1 MNKINQL
8 KNVRTRNAFMLIEAL
23 TVIFIFSL
31 ITVTFYSVY
40 SVGLRYIQDA
50 KNRLGA
56 LAVAN
61 ERMEI
66 VRNLKY
72 DNIGTVGG
80 TISGNIPQDQDISE
94 NTKHYHIHTQVS
106 YVDDPFDGIG
116 YADTAWFEDF
126 KKVIIIV
133 SWTGAQGTEEVELI
147 SRFVPPG
154 KEVPHVGDGILSIN
168 IFSDQPGGTGI
179 SGARVQIANPDTGI
193 NTYEETDVTGNVTF
207 MGSTVRDSIQKY
219 QIIVT
224 KSGYE
229 TVATMPPYPETPYEP
244 IDVHAS
250 VVTGTINVK
259 NIVQNEL
266 VNLRISSVDYLDQ
279 PISGVNFHLV
289 GGRKLGTDMLTLPPT
304 LVYNFNEDGVTDS
317 DGEKLFSAISPGDY
331 IFSLIDATLSDYEII
346 DTDPDTPFSLMSA
359 DETLDFEVK
368 LASKTATALLVT
380 VINGD
385 GELVPGA
392 TVSLTNALGYD
403 QQLATTSE
411 GKAFFPVSADPFLAG
426 EYSLKITAEGFSDSE
441 SVVTISENVLTSE
454 TKTLTALPI

>member
-1 MNKINQL
+1 MIKKNLKKQTINKSG
-8 KNVRTRNAFMLIEAL
+8 FMLIEAL
-23 TVIFIFSL
+23 TVLFIFSL

-56 LAVAN
+56 LSVAN

-126 KKVIIIV
+126 KKVIITV
-133 SWTGAQGTEEVELI
+133 SWTGAQGTEEVELV

-154 KEVPHVGDGILSIN
+154 KEVPHVGDGILSVN
-168 IFSDQPGGTGI
+168 IFSDQPGGAGI
-179 SGARVQIANPDTGI
+179 PNARVQIINPDTGI
-193 NTYEETDVTGNVTF
+193 NTYEETDATGNVTF

-219 QIIVT
+219 QITVT

-279 PISGVNFHLV
+279 PISGANFQLI
-289 GGRKLGTDMLTLPPT
+289 GGRKLGTDMLTIPPT
-304 LVYNFNEDGVTDS
+304 PIYNFNENGVTDS

-331 IFSLIDATLSDYEII
+331 IFSLVDATLSDYEII
-346 DTDPDTPFSLMSA
+346 DTNPDTPFSLMSA
-359 DETLDFEVK
+359 DETLDFKVK

-380 VINGD
+380 VVSSD
-385 GELVPGA
+385 GAVIPGA
-392 TVSLTNALGYD
+392 TVRLTNALGYD
-403 QQLATTSE
+403 QQLTATSE
-411 GKAFFPVSADPFLAG
+411 GRVFFPVSADLFLAG
-426 EYSLKITAEGFSDSE
+426 EYTLKITAEGFSDSE
-441 SVVTISENVLTSE
+441 SVVTISENVLKLE